1 MTETT
6 TFRFERV
13 ERDCPA
19 NQNRRANGDT
29 LHIIYDFEVWIDG
42 EHRATFKKADTGKG
56 YELHDADGRPLLGQT
71 WRKHIGKTHVDKK
84 AEFEATIQDK
94 LALIP
99 TLADM
104 ARMRDEEG
112 ADKARQ
118 EAAEREERLQRRI
131 KAKGLD
137 LFVALQDISHIA
149 YSGDQHTINND
160 NAFAFATEMNG
171 KLIKIRQLAGSAMA
185 QTLENLE

>member
-1 MTETT
+1 
-6 TFRFERV
+6 
-13 ERDCPA
+13 
-19 NQNRRANGDT
+19 
-29 LHIIYDFEVWIDG
+29 
-42 EHRATFKKADTGKG
+42 
-56 YELHDADGRPLLGQT
+56 
-71 WRKHIGKTHVDKK
+71 
-84 AEFEATIQDK
+84 
-94 LALIP
+94 
-99 TLADM
+99 
-104 ARMRDEEG
+104 MRDEEG

-149 YSGDQHTINND
+149 YSGDQQTINND